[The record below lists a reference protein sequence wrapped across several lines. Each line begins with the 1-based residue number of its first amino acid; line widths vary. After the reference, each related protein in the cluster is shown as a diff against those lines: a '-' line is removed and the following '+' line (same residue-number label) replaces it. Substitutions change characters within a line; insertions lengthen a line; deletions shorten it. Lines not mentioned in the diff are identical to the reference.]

1 MSEAASTAAALRS
14 PESRYGFLW
23 DKQAT
28 TTFAAPQSD
37 TLRNAKRRKDNKQRR
52 MAEKEKSWKNEGDIE
67 KYDINKVLEELGDAV
82 ESGKKA
88 GKKAKNGSHTAA
100 VNGSNNSD
108 IGAQKAKVSK
118 KKSSNGGGSGKDNG
132 GKQAKKAAAA
142 SAATDGDEDEDEDD
156 EEEAAAVKGTAA
168 PASTVTSP
176 SPSSA
181 SVSASV
187 PSVHS
192 DSHSRSV
199 DNELEMPEIY
209 DLRRQTSRSTENLFT
224 TVTKKKRNKNR
235 GGGGAVAAMDD
246 NYGLENGGGH
256 GGHYGGKV
264 YDGGVRHGGG
274 YGNGSRRQDKA
285 QSNGFHAAAPAAE
298 SSASSSSRPTSAR
311 MSPSESV
318 ASSSSR
324 VVQLQQQQQQQDH
337 HQQPQQPPP
346 RNTAQT
352 NSDLDLKAD
361 FPPLGTESAAADEGS
376 SADVGPS
383 VAGAAAAAAERV
395 GNCWRSIPTSA
406 VTATSSKATNNSAV
420 TASSSKV
427 HADPAPPEREANS
440 DSQAV
445 IKGNGVDAGPAP
457 AAAAAAQNQQEDA
470 ATILAAAI
478 PSSGAT
484 LPPDVTIDHQT
495 SDVTSGISR
504 PQLPDVAAQAPFCTG
519 TSSSGENTPPG
530 APVVAPSQQFN
541 HDGAAA
547 TANARG
553 EANGAIKV
561 VATEADYNRE
571 RESNAPIV
579 ILGKGED
586 WAPTVGLEFGFGL
599 NEELLHS
606 RPAEHQQQQEQQ
618 QHQPKPEELGE
629 QSPAPLHLEDD
640 AILSFGES
648 TPQQQPLRD
657 QQHQPQQELHPVGD
671 AITPPQQRPTAPESP
686 SVYEPSFLQ
695 IVCYVASKWQEVSQ
709 ELKAKKSDVV
719 YFQLKA

>member
-1 MSEAASTAAALRS
+1 MAVSEAASTAAALRS

-88 GKKAKNGSHTAA
+88 GKRAKNGSHTAA

-118 KKSSNGGGSGKDNG
+118 KKSSNGGGGKDNG
-132 GKQAKKAAAA
+132 GKQAKKVTAA

-156 EEEAAAVKGTAA
+156 EEEASAAVKGTAA
-168 PASTVTSP
+168 PSSTVPSP

-181 SVSASV
+181 SAIASA
-187 PSVHS
+187 PSVHC

-199 DNELEMPEIY
+199 DNEVEMPEIY

-235 GGGGAVAAMDD
+235 GGAAVAAMDD

-264 YDGGVRHGGG
+264 CDGGVRHGGG
-274 YGNGSRRQDKA
+274 YSNSSRRQDKA
-285 QSNGFHAAAPAAE
+285 QSNGFHTAAPAAE

-311 MSPSESV
+311 MSPSESA

-324 VVQLQQQQQQQDH
+324 VAQQQQQQDH
-337 HQQPQQPPP
+337 HQQQPPP
-346 RNTAQT
+346 RNTVQT

-361 FPPLGTESAAADEGS
+361 FPPLGTESAVADEGS
-376 SADVGPS
+376 SADVDPS
-383 VAGAAAAAAERV
+383 VAGAAAAAAESV

-406 VTATSSKATNNSAV
+406 VTATSSNATNSAV
-420 TASSSKV
+420 TASSKV
-427 HADPAPPEREANS
+427 HADPAPQREANS

-445 IKGNGVDAGPAP
+445 IKGNGVDAGAAP
-457 AAAAAAQNQQEDA
+457 AAAAAAQNQQENE

-530 APVVAPSQQFN
+530 APAVAPSQQCI

-547 TANARG
+547 ASANAGG
-553 EANGAIKV
+553 EADGAVKV

-618 QHQPKPEELGE
+618 QHQPKPEEVGE

-648 TPQQQPLRD
+648 TPQHQPRGD
-657 QQHQPQQELHPVGD
+657 QQHQLPQELYPVGD
-671 AITPPQQRPTAPESP
+671 AIPPPQQRPTATEAP